1 MEKDPHFP
9 SLLTMLPTQ
18 QLTLATSM
26 EAEPTQQVTLATSME
41 ALTQLQ
47 TLATSMEAEPTPQLL
62 ISSINEIYLK
72 EVSPTYFINKSSSIL
87 ENPLFYFYTFSIF
100 FFMKLQLYF

>member
-1 MEKDPHFP
+1 MEKDLHFP
-9 SLLTMLPTQ
+9 SLLTMLSTQ

-26 EAEPTQQVTLATSME
+26 KAEPTQQVTLATSME
-41 ALTQLQ
+41 ALTQLQTLATSMEAPTQLQ

-87 ENPLFYFYTFSIF
+87 GNL
-100 FFMKLQLYF
+100 

>member
-9 SLLTMLPTQ
+9 SLLIMLPTQ

-26 EAEPTQQVTLATSME
+26 EAEPTQQVALATSME

-47 TLATSMEAEPTPQLL
+47 TLATSMEAEPTQLL

-72 EVSPTYFINKSSSIL
+72 EVSPTYFIDKSSSIL
-87 ENPLFYFYTFSIF
+87 ENL
-100 FFMKLQLYF
+100 